1 MNITLE
7 IDGGFAPVPALQ
19 GPFVVDT
26 ALVEPTLAAEIE
38 RLTAQARFF
47 DYPAAAPDN
56 TRAADFKSYT
66 LTINDGTR
74 RHSIRITDP
83 IADSNLAKLVAH
95 IRSMARPPRP

>member
-7 IDGGFAPVPALQ
+7 IDGGFAPVPALC

-26 ALVEPTLAAEIE
+26 ALVDPMLAAEIQ
-38 RLTAQARFF
+38 RLTAEAKFF
-47 DYPAAAPDN
+47 DRHAAATNNPG
-56 TRAADFKSYT
+56 AADFKTYT

-74 RHSIRITDP
+74 VHSVRITDP

-95 IRSMARPPRP
+95 VRSVARAPRP